1 MNIIYIVYATI
12 EKELPLV
19 NIFFKKNKKIKI
31 IAFVPHYQLH
41 SSDTQLS
48 DLSFKNIQHRTLN

>member
-41 SSDTQLS
+41 LS
-48 DLSFKNIQHRTLN
+48 DNSTFGFIF